1 MPFGSLKYKL
11 LVLLSDKLISSQGED
26 FVFVKNSVGD
36 EMTMEAANEYK
47 ISVVTAVYNVEDYLA
62 EMIDS
67 IVEQTIG
74 FENIQLI
81 LVDDGS
87 IDSSGEICDQYALQ
101 YPNNIVVIHKENG
114 GVSSARKEGL
124 RHIKW
129 EYVNYTDADDKLK
142 EDAL

>member
-62 EMIDS
+62 E
-67 IVEQTIG
+67 
-74 FENIQLI
+74 
-81 LVDDGS
+81 
-87 IDSSGEICDQYALQ
+87 
-101 YPNNIVVIHKENG
+101 
-114 GVSSARKEGL
+114 
-124 RHIKW
+124 
-129 EYVNYTDADDKLK
+129 
-142 EDAL
+142 